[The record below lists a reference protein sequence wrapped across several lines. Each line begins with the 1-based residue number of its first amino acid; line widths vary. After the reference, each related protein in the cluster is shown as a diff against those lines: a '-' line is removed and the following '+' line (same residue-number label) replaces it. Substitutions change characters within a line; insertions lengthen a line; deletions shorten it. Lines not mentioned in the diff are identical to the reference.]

1 MDRKIRQESKPL
13 GFTMIELVILLAI
26 VAILSGLVISEI
38 LSYIEKARLRQALN
52 QFLSDLNFVKNQAQ
66 ITGVAW
72 GIRACTGS
80 SKYKIFIDHDGNCR
94 DSRPDC
100 DNINGTKICVNN
112 PSQNCNSDSDCP
124 GNFTGICRPLEQ
136 LKVLEGGFLFVKGNT
151 TSRSFYVVFDRKGLP
166 FDYSC
171 GIGADNVTIQSP
183 SGKEASTIFVD
194 RFGRIRVE
202 YGKK

>member
-1 MDRKIRQESKPL
+1 VDRKIRQKSKSL
-13 GFTMIELVILLAI
+13 GFTVIELVILLAI
-26 VAILSGLVISEI
+26 VAILSGVAISEI

-52 QFLSDLNFVKNQAQ
+52 QFLSDLNYVKNQAQ

-80 SKYKIFIDHDGNCR
+80 GKYKIFIDHDGNCK

-100 DNINGTKICVNN
+100 VNINGTNICVND

-124 GNFTGICRPLEQ
+124 GNFTGICRTLEQ

-151 TSRSFYVVFDRKGLP
+151 INHFYLVFDRKGLP

-171 GIGADNVTIQSP
+171 GIGSDNVTIQST

-202 YGKK
+202 HGKK

>member
-1 MDRKIRQESKPL
+1 VDRKIRQKSKPL
-13 GFTMIELVILLAI
+13 GFTMVELVILLAI
-26 VAILSGLVISEI
+26 VAILSGLAISEI
-38 LSYIEKARLRQALN
+38 MSYIEKARLRKALN
-52 QFLSDLNFVKNQAQ
+52 QVLSDLNYVKNQAQ

-80 SKYKIFIDHDGNCR
+80 GKYKIFIDHDGNCR
-94 DSRPDC
+94 DSRTDC
-100 DNINGTKICVNN
+100 DNINGTKICVND

-124 GNFTGICRPLEQ
+124 GNFTGTCRTLEQ
-136 LKVLEGGFLFVKGNT
+136 LKILEGGFLFVKGNT
-151 TSRSFYVVFDRKGLP
+151 TNHFYVVFDRKGLP

-171 GIGADNVTIQSP
+171 GIGADNVTIQS
-183 SGKEASTIFVD
+183 SSRREASTIFVD

>member
-1 MDRKIRQESKPL
+1 
-13 GFTMIELVILLAI
+13 MIELVILLAI
-26 VAILSGLVISEI
+26 VAILSGLAIREI
-38 LSYIEKARLRQALN
+38 LTYIEKARLRQALN
-52 QFLSDLNFVKNQAQ
+52 QFLSDLNYVKNQAQ

-72 GIRACTGS
+72 GIRACNGS
-80 SKYKIFIDHDGNCR
+80 GRYKVFIDHDGNCT

-100 DNINGTKICVNN
+100 DNINGTNICVND

-124 GNFTGICRPLEQ
+124 GNFSGTCRPLEQ
-136 LKVLEGGFLFVKGNT
+136 LKILEGGFLFLKENT

-166 FDYSC
+166 FDFIC
-171 GIGADNVTIQSP
+171 GVGADNVTIQSP

>member
-1 MDRKIRQESKPL
+1 VDRKISQNSNSL

-80 SKYKIFIDHDGNCR
+80 SKYKIFLDYDGNCR

-100 DNINGTKICVNN
+100 DNINSTKICINN
-112 PSQNCNSDSDCP
+112 PSQSCNNDMDCSP
-124 GNFTGICRPLEQ
+124 YFNGTCRPLEQ

-151 TSRSFYVVFDRKGLP
+151 TNHFYVVFDRKGLP

>member
-1 MDRKIRQESKPL
+1 MV
-13 GFTMIELVILLAI
+13 ELIILLAI
-26 VAILSGLVISEI
+26 VAILSGVVISEV
-38 LSYIEKARLRQALN
+38 LSYIEKARLRQAIN
-52 QFLSDLNFVKNQAQ
+52 QVLSDLNYVKNQAQ

-80 SKYKIFIDHDGNCR
+80 GKYKIFIDHEGNCK

-100 DNINGTKICVNN
+100 DNINGTKICVSD

-124 GNFTGICRPLEQ
+124 GNFTGICRTLEQ

-151 TSRSFYVVFDRKGLP
+151 INHFYVIFDRKGLP

-171 GIGADNVTIQSP
+171 GIGSDNVTIQS
-183 SGKEASTIFVD
+183 SSRREASTVFVD

-202 YGKK
+202 HGKK

>member
-1 MDRKIRQESKPL
+1 VDRKIRQKSKPL
-13 GFTMIELVILLAI
+13 GFTMVELVILLAI
-26 VAILSGLVISEI
+26 VAILSGFAISEI
-38 LSYIEKARLRQALN
+38 MSYIEKARLRQALN
-52 QFLSDLNFVKNQAQ
+52 QVLSDLNYVKNQPQ

-72 GIRACTGS
+72 GIRACNGTG
-80 SKYKIFIDHDGNCR
+80 KYKIFLDYDGNCR

-100 DNINGTKICVNN
+100 DNINGTKICVND

-124 GNFTGICRPLEQ
+124 GNFTGICRTLEQ
-136 LKVLEGGFLFVKGNT
+136 LKVLEGGFLFVKENT

-194 RFGRIRVE
+194 RFGRVRVE

>member
-1 MDRKIRQESKPL
+1 MV
-13 GFTMIELVILLAI
+13 ELVVLLAI
-26 VAILSGLVISEI
+26 VAILSGLVIREV

-52 QFLSDLNFVKNQAQ
+52 QFLSDLNYVKNQAQ

-72 GIRACTGS
+72 GIRACSGS
-80 SKYKIFIDHDGNCR
+80 SKYKIFIDRDGNCT

-100 DNINGTKICVNN
+100 DNINGTNICVND
-112 PSQNCNSDSDCP
+112 PHQNCNSDSDCP

-151 TSRSFYVVFDRKGLP
+151 TNHFYVVFDRKGLP

-171 GIGADNVTIQSP
+171 RLGMDNVNIQSP
-183 SGKEASTIFVD
+183 SRKEGAIIYVD
-194 RFGRIRVE
+194 KFGRIRVE
-202 YGKK
+202 

>member
-1 MDRKIRQESKPL
+1 MPL
-13 GFTMIELVILLAI
+13 GFTMVELVVLLAI
-26 VAILSGLVISEI
+26 VAILSGLAISEI

-52 QFLSDLNFVKNQAQ
+52 QFLSDLNYVKNQAQ

-80 SKYKIFIDHDGNCR
+80 GKYKIFIDHDGNCT
-94 DSRPDC
+94 DSQPDC
-100 DNINGTKICVNN
+100 DNINGTNICVND

-151 TSRSFYVVFDRKGLP
+151 TSHFYVVFDRKGLP

-171 GIGADNVTIQSP
+171 GNGENNVTIQSP

>member
-1 MDRKIRQESKPL
+1 VDRKIRQKSKSL
-13 GFTMIELVILLAI
+13 GFTVIELVILLAI
-26 VAILSGLVISEI
+26 VAILSGVAISEI

-80 SKYKIFIDHDGNCR
+80 GKYKIFIDHDGDCE

-100 DNINGTKICVNN
+100 VNINGTNICVND

-151 TSRSFYVVFDRKGLP
+151 TNHFYLVFEKKGLP
-166 FDYSC
+166 FDYIC

>member
-1 MDRKIRQESKPL
+1 VDRKIRQKSRSL

-26 VAILSGLVISEI
+26 VAILSGFVISEI

-52 QFLSDLNFVKNQAQ
+52 QFLSDLNYVKNQAQ

-72 GIRACTGS
+72 GIRACSGS
-80 SKYKIFIDHDGNCR
+80 SKYKIFIDHDGNCK
-94 DSRPDC
+94 DSSTNC
-100 DNINGTKICVNN
+100 DSINSTKVCLNN
-112 PSQNCNSDSDCP
+112 PSQNCNRDSDCP

-136 LKVLEGGFLFVKGNT
+136 LKVLESGFLFVKGNT
-151 TSRSFYVVFDRKGLP
+151 TSHFYVVFDRKGLP

-171 GIGADNVTIQSP
+171 GIGEDNVTIQSP

-194 RFGRIRVE
+194 RFGRVRVE